1 MIWEIG
7 SISGPRHVNIQGSQA
22 TYILSKQQS
31 RFLTGD
37 WDDALHL
44 LAFGLADAPAWKD
57 FILTLTKGACDDCT
71 ATDKMSI
78 ISADAA
84 FYL

>member
-44 LAFGLADAPAWKD
+44 LAFGQADAPAWKRFYFD
-57 FILTLTKGACDDCT
+57 
-71 ATDKMSI
+71 TDKRSMR
-78 ISADAA
+78 
-84 FYL
+84 